1 MIRFISVALFVV
13 IFLIL
18 SIPLLIAE
26 WIIGK
31 FNMDIKNRSSLA
43 IVNWAFRWCLR
54 LSGVKI
60 TYIGE
65 ERIPK
70 DQAVLYIGNHRSY
83 FDILMTY
90 VRVPPPYR
98 LCRQAGDAENSS
110 SQPLD
115 EKSALPVP

>member
-43 IVNWAFRWCLR
+43 IVNWLF
-54 LSGVKI
+54 
-60 TYIGE
+60 
-65 ERIPK
+65 
-70 DQAVLYIGNHRSY
+70 
-83 FDILMTY
+83 
-90 VRVPPPYR
+90 
-98 LCRQAGDAENSS
+98 
-110 SQPLD
+110 
-115 EKSALPVP
+115 